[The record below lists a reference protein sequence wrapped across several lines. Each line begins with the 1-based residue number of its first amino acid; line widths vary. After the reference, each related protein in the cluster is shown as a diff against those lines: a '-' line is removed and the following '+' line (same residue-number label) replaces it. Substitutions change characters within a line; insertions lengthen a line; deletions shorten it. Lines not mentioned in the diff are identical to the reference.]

1 MTNAKPALY
10 YDAKCKLCNTWLN
23 VLRRTDREGRIS
35 YVALQSEAG
44 NMLLERYNFDIEKAD
59 TVVFENN
66 NNIFL
71 RSEAVI
77 ECLSYLGTFWK
88 LAKILRIFP
97 LKIRDAVYD
106 TIARNR
112 YKWFGKTDSCEI

>member
-66 NNIFL
+66 TNIFL

-112 YKWFGKTDSCEI
+112 YKWLQKTDNCEI

>member
-1 MTNAKPALY
+1 MNKPPVLY

-23 VLRRTDREGRIS
+23 VLRRIDREGRIS
-35 YVALQSEAG
+35 YVALKSEIG
-44 NMLLERYNFDIEKAD
+44 NTLIENYNFDSEKAD

-66 NNIFL
+66 NKIFL
-71 RSEAVI
+71 RSEAII
-77 ECLSYLGTFWK
+77 ECLSYLGAFWK
-88 LAKILRIFP
+88 LAKVLRIFP
-97 LKIRDAVYD
+97 LTIRDSVYD